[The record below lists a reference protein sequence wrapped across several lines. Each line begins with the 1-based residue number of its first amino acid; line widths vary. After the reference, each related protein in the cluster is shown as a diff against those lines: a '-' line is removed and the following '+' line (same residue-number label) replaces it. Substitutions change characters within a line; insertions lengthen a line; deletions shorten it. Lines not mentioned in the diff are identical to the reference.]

1 MFYIRFWPSNQM
13 KNAYSQL
20 NLSSIMYLYEDEVN
34 LSTRFDNGRYT
45 YVINTQIKAHT
56 WMDLYD
62 NLENCIVCS
71 GLWDYKLI
79 CNERKMYMYEF
90 LLLLINFSIYT

>member
-1 MFYIRFWPSNQM
+1 M
-13 KNAYSQL
+13 KLIWVQGLTMVATL
-20 NLSSIMYLYEDEVN
+20 
-34 LSTRFDNGRYT
+34 